1 MESYQAVDPPDGRN
15 SDNDRLQVTNDKP
28 KRLSREQMFIMVST
42 ASLNFGSMVCYSIL
56 GPFFPKEA
64 EKKGASST
72 IVGFIFGCFALF
84 NFLTSLIMGKYL
96 VQIGAKFMFI
106 AGMFV
111 SGCVTILFGFLDRA
125 PDGPIFIGLCFLVRA
140 MDAIGFAAAATAS
153 FSILVNAFPQNVATV
168 LGILEIFTGL
178 GLVLGPPIGGFLYQS
193 FGYEIPFIV
202 LGSVMLLMLPLNM
215 YILPNYNSVPKKDS
229 FLKLIILPK
238 IAILCLNIFG
248 LSSSIAFLDPTM
260 SLFVLEKFKLPVGYV
275 GLVFLALA
283 LPYSLFSPLLGF
295 LSDKKPRLRKWLLIS
310 GAFLTTLC
318 YFFLGPAPILHI
330 ESRLWLFIL
339 MLVVDG
345 FALAMIGIPIFPE
358 MINCAYENGFEEG
371 LSLLGLVSGLF
382 GALWALG
389 SFVGPTLGGFLNEK
403 LGFEWSTVI
412 QGGFTLLSG
421 LAAAIYYIYEGIQRR
436 RSHPGIRGAS
446 EQERTLLLNEAE

>member
-1 MESYQAVDPPDGRN
+1 MQSFPIRCSSTVWTESSQVSN
-15 SDNDRLQVTNDKP
+15 NDRSQIANEEP
-28 KRLSREQMFIMVST
+28 KRLSREQMFIMISA

-64 EKKGASST
+64 EKKGVSST

-111 SGCVTILFGFLDRA
+111 SGCVTILFGFLHRA

-153 FSILVNAFPQNVATV
+153 FSILINAFPQNVATV
-168 LGILEIFTGL
+168 VGTLEVFTGL

-193 FGYEIPFIV
+193 FGYEVPFIA
-202 LGSVMLLMLPLNM
+202 LGSVMLCMVPLNM
-215 YILPNYNSVPKKDS
+215 IILPNYNSVPKKDS
-229 FLKLIILPK
+229 FLKLIVLPK
-238 IAILCLNIFG
+238 VAILCLNIFG
-248 LSSSIAFLDPTM
+248 LSSCIAFLDPTM

-283 LPYSLFSPLLGF
+283 LPYALSSPLLGF
-295 LSDKKPRLRKWLLIS
+295 LSDKKPSLRKWLLIV

-330 ESRLWLFIL
+330 ESQLWLFIL
-339 MLVVDG
+339 MMVLNG
-345 FALAMIGIPIFPE
+345 FALSMIGIPIYPE
-358 MINCAYENGFEEG
+358 AINSAYENGFEEG
-371 LSLLGLVSGLF
+371 LNLLGLVSGLF

-389 SFVGPTLGGFLNEK
+389 FTKCRRHRKEK
-403 LGFEWSTVI
+403 KYYCFKYD
-412 QGGFTLLSG
+412 
-421 LAAAIYYIYEGIQRR
+421 AIFRQLRNIA
-436 RSHPGIRGAS
+436 P
-446 EQERTLLLNEAE
+446 

>member
-1 MESYQAVDPPDGRN
+1 MESYQAVGPPEGE
-15 SDNDRLQVTNDKP
+15 SPDNDRSQIANEEP
-28 KRLSREQMFIMVST
+28 KRLSREQMFIMISA

-64 EKKGASST
+64 EKKGVSST

-111 SGCVTILFGFLDRA
+111 SGCVTILFGFLHRA

-153 FSILVNAFPQNVATV
+153 FSILINAFPQNVATV
-168 LGILEIFTGL
+168 VGTLEVFTGL

-193 FGYEIPFIV
+193 FGYEVPFIA
-202 LGSVMLLMLPLNM
+202 LGSVMLCMVPLNM
-215 YILPNYNSVPKKDS
+215 IILPNYNSVPKKDS
-229 FLKLIILPK
+229 FLKLIVLPK
-238 IAILCLNIFG
+238 VAILCLNIFG
-248 LSSSIAFLDPTM
+248 LSSCIAFLDPTM

-283 LPYSLFSPLLGF
+283 LPYALSSPLLGF
-295 LSDKKPRLRKWLLIS
+295 LSDKKPSLRKWLLIV

-330 ESRLWLFIL
+330 ER
-339 MLVVDG
+339 
-345 FALAMIGIPIFPE
+345 
-358 MINCAYENGFEEG
+358 
-371 LSLLGLVSGLF
+371 
-382 GALWALG
+382 
-389 SFVGPTLGGFLNEK
+389 
-403 LGFEWSTVI
+403 
-412 QGGFTLLSG
+412 
-421 LAAAIYYIYEGIQRR
+421 
-436 RSHPGIRGAS
+436 
-446 EQERTLLLNEAE
+446 